1 MKKAEREKK
10 ENITFWV
17 SSWFYNVER
26 CFAADYTEAEIS
38 FVTPPGS
45 KTLEFNQNVS
55 ITCSIPVSFI
65 MSFVL

>member
-1 MKKAEREKK
+1 MY
-10 ENITFWV
+10 WV

-26 CFAADYTEAEIS
+26 CFAADCTEAGIS
-38 FVTPPGS
+38 FITPGA

-55 ITCSIPVSFI
+55 ITYSIPVSFI